1 MLGAIQNLGIT
12 HKSSEKTLGTF
23 AELLSTHKETKT
35 MNKTSYQVSDAS
47 IKRYWKLRKPKTI
60 EEIEVNEKLQPVE
73 IFNRWADSENFCN
86 ITRWEALQAIAKEDY
101 LILQHVIYELRE
113 KTKKLNKISEA
124 FEIINEIKA

>member
-1 MLGAIQNLGIT
+1 
-12 HKSSEKTLGTF
+12 
-23 AELLSTHKETKT
+23 